1 MNKVILIGRV
11 GKDPEVRTIDNGNTV
26 ANFSIATSESYKD
39 KTTGEKKEV
48 TEWHNVVL
56 WGKIAEIAQ
65 QYVKK
70 GDLISIVGK
79 NRTRS
84 WEKDGVTRYTTEV
97 LGDELRM
104 LGGKSG
110 SQGSDTP
117 ATSSSDDN
125 SDNLPF

>member
-110 SQGSDTP
+110 SQEPQSSTP
-117 ATSSSDDN
+117 SSDD
-125 SDNLPF
+125 DNQELPF